1 MSRRTPVAWLS
12 ALLVVLVLCA
22 VAPSAHA
29 RHHDAWWED
38 WRPAPQDQTYA
49 DEEGLA
55 DEDGAWFDDV
65 QDSGDA
71 MPGDP
76 PAAER
81 APAREPSGSPAPT
94 ARGLRGVPYR
104 TLILRHAR
112 AQRLDAAFVAA
123 IIRAESGFNPRA
135 RSPVGARGLM
145 QLMPATARGMG
156 APVDR
161 LYDPATS
168 VRYGTRYLAHVR
180 GVVGRSTKLIAA
192 GYNAGPGAVRRFGG
206 VPPYAETQ
214 AYVRRVAAFH
224 AAYRGR

>member
-12 ALLVVLVLCA
+12 ALLVVLVPCA
-22 VAPSAHA
+22 VAPSAHG

-38 WRPAPQDQTYA
+38 WRPAPQDETYA
-49 DEEGLA
+49 DEAGLA
-55 DEDGAWFDDV
+55 GDDGAWFDDV

-71 MPGDP
+71 LPGAP
-76 PAAER
+76 PAPER
-81 APAREPSGSPAPT
+81 APAREPSAPAPA
-94 ARGLRGVPYR
+94 ARGLPGLPYR
-104 TLILRHAR
+104 SLILRHAR

-156 APVDR
+156 ARVDR

-168 VRYGTRYLAHVR
+168 IRYGTRYLAHVR
-180 GVVGRSTKLIAA
+180 AVVGRSTKLIAA

-206 VPPYAETQ
+206 VPPYGETQ